1 MAFEEAVEVVTTILC
16 VFQCYRERFFEWRL
30 KRKIRKALRDPERRE
45 QLLDLLARLE
55 LLPEN
60 KK

>member
-1 MAFEEAVEVVTTILC
+1 MVTTILR